1 MKESNDWNPNKY
13 KKHADFVSN
22 LALPVVELLDPKEG
36 ENILDLGCGEGTLAL
51 EIKKSGVEV
60 IGVDLSE
67 EMIKKTKSKGIDAK
81 VMSATNLDFEN
92 KFDAVFSNAVLHWV
106 KNSELAIQKIHK
118 ALKKEGRFVAEFG
131 GYGNIKSLTDA
142 MKEVF
147 DNHSSWG
154 EFNNPWIFLK
164 DTDYKVLLENNGFK
178 VEYIELIPRPTP
190 IDDITNWLD
199 VFANGITENLS
210 DEQKVTFKKEVKEIL
225 KPTQYNEIDGW
236 SADYVRL
243 RVRAVKKKV
252 WDS

>member
-1 MKESNDWNPNKY
+1 
-13 KKHADFVSN
+13 
-22 LALPVVELLDPKEG
+22 
-36 ENILDLGCGEGTLAL
+36 
-51 EIKKSGVEV
+51 
-60 IGVDLSE
+60 
-67 EMIKKTKSKGIDAK
+67 
-81 VMSATNLDFEN
+81 MSATSLDFEN

-106 KNSELAIQKIHK
+106 KQSELAIQKIHK

-142 MKEVF
+142 MEEVF

-164 DTDYKVLLENNGFK
+164 DTDYKMLLENNGFK

-199 VFANGITENLS
+199 VFANGITENLN